1 LEVNINTYNPE
12 FISNI
17 EIYLQKKQTM
27 GIRKMIGKRG
37 IKYMILRREKG
48 KKVYLKFEK
57 YTSENELIEQ
67 IIVLRLSCI
76 GKQQHI

>member
-1 LEVNINTYNPE
+1 
-12 FISNI
+12 
-17 EIYLQKKQTM
+17 M